1 MFARTTRSIHL
12 VVIAAALSLG
22 QTTSA
27 QSPELDLAQK
37 QIDANNLTAAAS
49 TLDAYLKA
57 HPTNAAAWIKRGIVA
72 ALVDDNQ
79 VALAD
84 YDMAEKNGVP
94 AAILTYRRARSYMNL
109 LNTEAA
115 FTQLE
120 LAISNG
126 VSLSTRLD
134 DEVFNPIRS
143 TPRFKAI
150 IAQNDHILDLCTDA
164 PHRAL
169 EVKSSSKSPSAN
181 ARRIVASSQ

>member
-72 ALVDDNQ
+72 ALVDDNH

-109 LNTEAA
+109 LNT
-115 FTQLE
+115 
-120 LAISNG
+120 
-126 VSLSTRLD
+126 
-134 DEVFNPIRS
+134 
-143 TPRFKAI
+143 
-150 IAQNDHILDLCTDA
+150 
-164 PHRAL
+164 
-169 EVKSSSKSPSAN
+169 
-181 ARRIVASSQ
+181 

>member
-1 MFARTTRSIHL
+1 MFARTTRRIHL
-12 VVIAAALSLG
+12 VVIAAALALG
-22 QTTSA
+22 QTVSA

-37 QIDANNLTAAAS
+37 QMDANDLTAAAS

-57 HPTNAAAWIKRGIVA
+57 NPTNAAAWIKRGIVS
-72 ALVDDNQ
+72 ALANDEHA
-79 VALAD
+79 ALAD
-84 YDMAEKNGVP
+84 YDIAEKNGVP
-94 AAILTYRRARSYMNL
+94 AVILTYRRARSYMNL

-120 LAISNG
+120 LAMSNG

-150 IAQNDHILDLCTDA
+150 LAQNDQILQRCTDA
-164 PHRAL
+164 PHRA
-169 EVKSSSKSPSAN
+169 
-181 ARRIVASSQ
+181 ARESRTGQ

>member
-1 MFARTTRSIHL
+1 MFARMTRTIHL
-12 VVIAAALSLG
+12 VVIAAALALG
-22 QTTSA
+22 QTVSA

-37 QIDANNLTAAAS
+37 QMDANDLTAAAS

-72 ALVDDNQ
+72 ALANDEHA
-79 VALAD
+79 ALAD

-134 DEVFNPIRS
+134 DEVFDPIRS

-150 IAQNDHILDLCTDA
+150 LAKNDHILHTCTDA
-164 PHRAL
+164 PHRAEL
-169 EVKSSSKSPSAN
+169 ESRAGQDL
-181 ARRIVASSQ
+181 SQQNELFSTK